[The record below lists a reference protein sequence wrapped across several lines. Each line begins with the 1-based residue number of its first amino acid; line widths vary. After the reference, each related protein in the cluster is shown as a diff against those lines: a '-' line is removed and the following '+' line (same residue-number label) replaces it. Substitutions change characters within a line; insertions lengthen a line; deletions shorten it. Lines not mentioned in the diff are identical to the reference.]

1 MNSSY
6 FEVFLAMAE
15 TRNVSRAAE
24 KLFLS
29 QSTVS
34 HRLKMLEEELGCP
47 LFERAQGQRVCTLTA
62 KGEAFLPLAR
72 RWVELNEDI
81 KSFPQMDLSAVLTV
95 GAVDS
100 VNQCILYG
108 LYTRLLEEDL
118 PFRLDIRTYGNR
130 ILYNNVANGLVDIAF
145 TVEQNRNKAIE
156 TQELF
161 CERMVF
167 VCRAGQYH
175 AGAIHPHELDPAD
188 EIAIIWDDREMQFWH
203 DQWFSPHAEGFLTI
217 NAPAFVSH
225 FFKGAT
231 WAIVPVSVGIN
242 LRERYG
248 MELHEL
254 LFPPPKRIC
263 YKLLARHQRPERVG
277 YVQTFERYLEE
288 YLSEL
293 RWIETDGGER
303 KGHTE
308 DGVPLG

>member
-34 HRLKMLEEELGCP
+34 HRLKMLEGELGCP
-47 LFERAQGQRVCTLTA
+47 LFERAQGQRICTLTA

-81 KSFPQMDLSAVLTV
+81 KSFPHTDMSAVLTI

-108 LYTRLLEEDL
+108 LYTRLLEENL
-118 PFRLDIRTYGNR
+118 PFRLDIRTYGNK
-130 ILYNNVANGLVDIAF
+130 ILYNNVANGLIDIAL
-145 TVEQNRNKAIE
+145 TVEPSRNKAIE

-161 CERMVF
+161 SEKMVF
-167 VCRAGQYH
+167 VCRSGQYH
-175 AGAIHPHELDPAD
+175 AGAIHPHEINPSN
-188 EIAIIWDDREMQFWH
+188 EIVIVWDDREMNFWH
-203 DQWFSPHAEGFLTI
+203 DQWFSPNTPGVVTI
-217 NAPAFVSH
+217 NAPTFVSH
-225 FFKGAT
+225 FFSAAAWT
-231 WAIVPVSVGIN
+231 IVPVSVGIH

-248 MELHEL
+248 MELHDL
-254 LFPPPKRIC
+254 LFAPPKRIC
-263 YKLLARHQRPERVG
+263 YKLRARHQRPEHTE
-277 YVQTFERYLEE
+277 YVQIFERYLDD
-288 YLSEL
+288 YLAGL
-293 RWIETDGGER
+293 QWIDVSSDEK
-303 KGHTE
+303 KGHAE
-308 DGVPLG
+308 DGMSLE